1 MMVIKCEC
9 LPRTT
14 WAVISRCL
22 ILTEIQRGRCWR
34 TCAVQRRPGRIQ
46 LWGSWLRRPGLCLL
60 SISRCA
66 NPCPT
71 LGMFFRGFNVVSC
84 TVVWLVI
91 SIGHWSRSKWFLY
104 FRPGYLRQGGGYAI
118 GAVCLW
124 ATITWCYDWGYQS
137 EELVIFG
144 GDSLLDTD
152 CGSLFHFPHHC
163 GIEDF
168 SRFIR
173 ISDTV
178 TGRF

>member
-104 FRPGYLRQGGGYAI
+104 FRPGYLCQGGGYAI

-124 ATITWCYDWGYQS
+124 ATILLGVMIEATSQKNWS
-137 EELVIFG
+137 SLVVIHSWILIADHFST
-144 GDSLLDTD
+144 SLT
-152 CGSLFHFPHHC
+152 
-163 GIEDF
+163 IVE
-168 SRFIR
+168 
-173 ISDTV
+173 
-178 TGRF
+178 

>member
-84 TVVWLVI
+84 TVVWSRLVI
-91 SIGHWSRSKWFLY
+91 GLDQSGSCIFVLVTFAKVEVMRLVLFVCEQLLLGVMIEATSQKNWSSLVVIHSWILIADHFSTSL
-104 FRPGYLRQGGGYAI
+104 
-118 GAVCLW
+118 
-124 ATITWCYDWGYQS
+124 TIV
-137 EELVIFG
+137 E
-144 GDSLLDTD
+144 
-152 CGSLFHFPHHC
+152 
-163 GIEDF
+163 
-168 SRFIR
+168 
-173 ISDTV
+173 
-178 TGRF
+178 